1 MIKNPVRHLCENA
14 ESGVAGSCRWE
25 YWGKHK
31 VNRWKREIFFNILAV
46 RKMSGW
52 MKQVP
57 ACLLCPYPRAF
68 MRTDQ
73 ITPEIKVNLQW
84 LVSPQ
89 KSIWTSFF
97 FFKFFKCFQLL
108 KCQASTFLFQMCDRK
123 LYPDFF
129 TFFMTF
135 DNQSKSSIKQE
146 VNGQINP

>member
-1 MIKNPVRHLCENA
+1 MWE
-14 ESGVAGSCRWE
+14 CRVGCCWLMQVGILRKAQSKQVE
-25 YWGKHK
+25 TGD
-31 VNRWKREIFFNILAV
+31 FFNIVAV

-97 FFKFFKCFQLL
+97 FFLNFKCFQLL
-108 KCQASTFLFQMCDRK
+108 KCQASTFLFQVCDRK

-129 TFFMTF
+129 PFLWHLVTKA
-135 DNQSKSSIKQE
+135 NPRLNKKSMGRLIHNE
-146 VNGQINP
+146 NTVN

>member
-1 MIKNPVRHLCENA
+1 MWE
-14 ESGVAGSCRWE
+14 CRVGCCWLMQVGILRKAQSKQVE
-25 YWGKHK
+25 TGD
-31 VNRWKREIFFNILAV
+31 FFNIVAV

-97 FFKFFKCFQLL
+97 IFFNFKCFQLL
-108 KCQASTFLFQMCDRK
+108 KCQASTFLFQVCDRK

-129 TFFMTF
+129 TFLWHLVTKA
-135 DNQSKSSIKQE
+135 NPRLNKKSMGRLIHNE
-146 VNGQINP
+146 NTVN

>member
-1 MIKNPVRHLCENA
+1 MWE
-14 ESGVAGSCRWE
+14 CRVGCCWLMQVGILRKAQSKQVE
-25 YWGKHK
+25 TGD
-31 VNRWKREIFFNILAV
+31 FFNILAV

-97 FFKFFKCFQLL
+97 FFFNFKCFQLL
-108 KCQASTFLFQMCDRK
+108 KCQASTFLFQVCDRK

-129 TFFMTF
+129 TFLWHLVTKA
-135 DNQSKSSIKQE
+135 NPRLNKKSMGRLIHNE
-146 VNGQINP
+146 NTVN